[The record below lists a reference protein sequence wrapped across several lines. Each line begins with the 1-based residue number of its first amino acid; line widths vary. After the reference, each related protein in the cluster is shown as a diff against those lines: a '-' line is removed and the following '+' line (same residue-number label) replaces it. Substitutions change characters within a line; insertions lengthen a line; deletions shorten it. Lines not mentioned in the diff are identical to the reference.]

1 MSEALVD
8 NAELAA
14 LNPADARRFAD
25 ETILPVFKRLR
36 AEDPVHYTPES
47 QYGPYW
53 SLTKYDDIQAVD
65 TNHEVFSSS
74 AVVGGIMI
82 EDAIFGDVDSE
93 FFIQN
98 FISMDPPDHAPQR
111 KAVTNIVRPDSLMNF
126 EKGIRARATKT
137 LDELPIG
144 EPFDWVDRV
153 SIELTT
159 QMLAVLFD
167 FPFEERR
174 RLTRWSDVATAE
186 PDSPLIDGQEGR
198 VRELLE
204 CLTYFKELR
213 GGRIG
218 GSNFDLLTM
227 LANSPDTKDQ
237 PDHEFLGNLL
247 LLIVGGNDTTRNTM
261 SGSINAFNQ
270 FPDQLAKIKE
280 DPSRIARAVSE
291 IIRWQTPLAYMR
303 RTARSDFVIRGKT
316 IRAGDKV
323 VMWYYSGNRDED
335 VFENADAVDIDRA
348 NIRRHLSFGFGI
360 HRCLGMRLAELQLK
374 ILWEEILERWNSIDI
389 VEPPKRV
396 LSSFVNGYSEMMVE
410 IRPK

>member
-1 MSEALVD
+1 MSEAVD
-8 NAELAA
+8 NTELAA
-14 LNPADARRFAD
+14 LNPADANWFAN
-25 ETILPVFKRLR
+25 ETILPVFERLR

-53 SLTKYDDIQAVD
+53 SITKYEDIQAVD
-65 TNHEVFSSS
+65 TNHDVFSSD
-74 AVVGGIMI
+74 AVRGGVMI
-82 EDAIFGDVDSE
+82 EDAIMGDVDSD
-93 FFIQN
+93 FFLQN
-98 FISMDPPDHAPQR
+98 FITMDPPSHAPQR
-111 KAVTNIVRPDSLMNF
+111 KSVTNIVRPDSLMNF
-126 EKGIRARATKT
+126 EQGIRERATRT

-167 FPFEERR
+167 FPFEDRR
-174 RLTRWSDVATAE
+174 RLTRWSDVTTAE

-198 VRELLE
+198 VRELNE
-204 CLTYFKELR
+204 CLNYFKELR
-213 GGRIG
+213 VGRVG

-227 LANSPDTKDQ
+227 LANDPETKDQ
-237 PDHEFLGNLL
+237 PDHEFLGTLL

-270 FPDQLAKIKE
+270 FPDQLEKMKAKPGLIGK
-280 DPSRIARAVSE
+280 AVSE

-303 RTARSDFVIRGKT
+303 RTAKSDFVIRGRQ
-316 IRAGDKV
+316 IREGDKV

-335 VFENADAVDIDRA
+335 VFENADVVDMDRK
-348 NIRRHLSFGFGI
+348 NVRRHLSFGFGI

-374 ILWEEILERWNSIDI
+374 VLWEEILNRWERIEI
-389 VEPPKRV
+389 VEKPTRV
-396 LSSFVNGYSEMMVE
+396 LSSFVNGYAEMPVV
-410 IRPK
+410 IHPK